1 MKLKRLLA
9 GLVALVMVM
18 GAVPTF
24 AAEGETEGY
33 VIGTYR
39 VKDENGVDLREDHS
53 SSSDS
58 QITIPYNTI
67 LEISEIY
74 KNGQVSNSHYWGKTT
89 YTVVSDSEDKTEY
102 LGWVRLDKCILRIT
116 EYFYVDGE
124 LYTTVEHDEG
134 AEWAMPEYTPDEG
147 YTFSGWEL
155 GEDGNYYGTTEQ
167 NPIHTLTILY
177 LNRSNENIHDPI
189 TSQLAEGV
197 SYDIPS
203 PVIDGY
209 LADRETVSG
218 QMGKAD
224 KTEIVFYDLVFTI
237 TWKNYDGTVLA
248 ENLVAYGATPVYEGE
263 TPEKPADAQ
272 YTYTFSGWTPEIVPV
287 TGNATYT
294 ASFESHTRSY
304 TITWVIGDASE
315 QEIYEYGQTPEYKNG
330 TPQMEPTAEYY
341 YTFVGWT
348 PEIVPV
354 TGNATYTAVFESH
367 LRSYTLTINYVYADG
382 SEAVPTYTGSIE
394 YGTIYSVTSPTVT
407 GYTPSQAIVSGTMPA
422 SDVTLTVTY
431 AINSYTLT
439 INYVYADGSVAAPQY
454 TATLEYGAS
463 YRVIS
468 PAIPGYTADRP
479 LVAGVMDDS
488 NIDITVTYTAD
499 VILGDVNG
507 DGFINANDALLI
519 LRYSLGLIDLNN
531 QLEAAGDVNG
541 DGFINA
547 NDALYVLRMSLGL
560 M

>member
-330 TPQMEPTAEYY
+330 TPQMESTTEYYYTFVGWTPEIVPVTGNATYTASFESHTRSYTITWVIGDASEQEIYEYGQTPEYKNGTPQMEPTAEYY

-479 LVAGVMDDS
+479 LVA
-488 NIDITVTYTAD
+488 A
-499 VILGDVNG
+499 
-507 DGFINANDALLI
+507 
-519 LRYSLGLIDLNN
+519 
-531 QLEAAGDVNG
+531 
-541 DGFINA
+541 
-547 NDALYVLRMSLGL
+547 
-560 M
+560 